1 MSTIVNRRDVDF
13 YLDEMFDLGS
23 LLASDRY
30 SEHDRESISAILDL
44 CQSMAEEEF
53 LPCAAEHDEN
63 EPVFQD
69 GQAITPDSLKAC
81 LKAFVEA
88 GLPAAT
94 FDHDLGGMQL
104 PVMVA
109 NFMQGIFQ
117 AANAPAVGYV
127 FLTSSNAHMLQAC
140 GSEALRERYLPPL
153 VEGRWFGT
161 MCLSEPHAGSSLSDI
176 RCMAEPVGDGSHK
189 LTGTKMWISGGEQ
202 DISENIV
209 HMVLARTPD
218 APPGVKGISLFL
230 VPKIRVEEDGSLG
243 EPNNI
248 ALAGLNHKMGQR
260 GTTNTLLNFGEGVI
274 VWVTSWGRKTK
285 ASKICST

>member
-30 SEHDRESISAILDL
+30 GEHDRESITAILDL

-63 EPVFQD
+63 EPVFKD

-176 RCMAEPVGDGSHK
+176 RCMAEPVGDGSYT

-218 APPGVKGISLFL
+218 APLGVKGISLFL
-230 VPKIRVEEDGSLG
+230 VPKIRC
-243 EPNNI
+243 
-248 ALAGLNHKMGQR
+248 R
-260 GTTNTLLNFGEGVI
+260 GGWLTG
-274 VWVTSWGRKTK
+274 
-285 ASKICST
+285 

>member
-30 SEHDRESISAILDL
+30 GEHDRESITAILDL

-63 EPVFQD
+63 EPVFKD

-104 PVMVA
+104 PVVVA

-176 RCMAEPVGDGSHK
+176 RCMAEPVGDGSYT

-218 APPGVKGISLFL
+218 APL
-230 VPKIRVEEDGSLG
+230 
-243 EPNNI
+243 
-248 ALAGLNHKMGQR
+248 
-260 GTTNTLLNFGEGVI
+260 
-274 VWVTSWGRKTK
+274 
-285 ASKICST
+285 